1 MGCRKELKR
10 RACVVGIF
18 PNDTS
23 MIRLVGAVLAE
34 GCDEPSSFAWGRR
47 MAGSDDR
54 PSGGVVPRPITR
66 QYRGATA
73 PGDELEDGE
82 EHALDHN

>member
-1 MGCRKELKR
+1 M
-10 RACVVGIF
+10 VGIF

-23 MIRLVGAVLAE
+23 MIRLVGASLAE
-34 GCDEPSSFAWGRR
+34 VWTSRQVLAWGRR
-47 MAGSDDR
+47 MAGSDDH

-66 QYRGATA
+66 HYRGATA